1 MLAEKIDRWGPEILE
16 QGIEQ
21 GIERH
26 RVLVHRLAELRF
38 GRAAAARLW
47 AVLLGATDEHR
58 LAEAGEWTVDCATT
72 ADLLGPREPR
82 GLVTP
87 CSGSPIG
94 AAEKTDRP
102 ASRDRVPGAVAWSL
116 E

>member
-16 QGIEQ
+16 QGIE
-21 GIERH
+21 RH
-26 RVLVHRLAELRF
+26 RVLL
-38 GRAAAARLW
+38 
-47 AVLLGATDEHR
+47 HR

-72 ADLLGPREPR
+72 ADLFGPREPR
-82 GLVTP
+82 GFVAP